1 MSPALWAWSHL
12 SFALLIANL
21 LLLLRKRRWTLPLGV
36 ICLLVPLVLGAWPL
50 RETDFSGFI
59 LAHTGTLSVPIFI
72 LLVLELLAAC
82 GLTQPH
88 CRRNRRNANLFWVM
102 CGILVYPSAL
112 GFINAD
118 TYAIGYLKPM
128 AWCVLALSGI
138 ALICR
143 QKILALCLAAAV
155 MIHQLRL
162 LESPNL
168 WDYLIDPWLCLAAAF
183 QLMWNAFRK
192 NPESVQESAS
202 CSGLRQK

>member
-1 MSPALWAWSHL
+1 MNPAFWAWSHL

-21 LLLLRKRRWTLPLGV
+21 LLPLRKQRWNFPFGV
-36 ICLLVPLVLGAWPL
+36 MCLLIPLALGAWPL

-59 LAHTGTLSVPIFI
+59 LAHTGTFSVPIFI
-72 LLVLELLAAC
+72 LLLFELLVAWGFAQSQC
-82 GLTQPH
+82 PRH
-88 CRRNRRNANLFWVM
+88 RRNANLFWVM

-118 TYAIGYLKPM
+118 IYAIGYLKSM

-143 QKILALCLAAAV
+143 QKILALCLTAAV
-155 MIHQLRL
+155 LIHQLRL

-183 QLMWNAFRK
+183 QLMWNVFRK

-202 CSGLRQK
+202 CLGLRQK